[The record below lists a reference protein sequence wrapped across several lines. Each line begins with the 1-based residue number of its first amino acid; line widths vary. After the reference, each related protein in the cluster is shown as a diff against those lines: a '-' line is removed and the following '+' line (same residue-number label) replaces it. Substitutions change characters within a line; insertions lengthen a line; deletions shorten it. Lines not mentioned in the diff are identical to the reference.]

1 MLSSSYWVQFLITS
15 IAGGALSAIVGFVA
29 VFLFRRAM
37 KQMFGE
43 QQRTTSA
50 AEAAA
55 SRAGEA
61 ADASRQAAQHA
72 TSANEQATSANEQAR
87 TAGDNS
93 RQANESLVWLA
104 EQLASRDAA
113 VDDLKER
120 IDRLLGTRARQLAAE
135 RTGQPAG
142 LLVPR
147 AAGDDDDPATVTG
160 KHRFHTPET
169 ARLRTIEGDPA

>member
-1 MLSSSYWVQFLITS
+1 MPTSGFWVQFLITS
-15 IAGGALSAIVGFVA
+15 IAGGALSAIVGFIA

-43 QQRTTSA
+43 QQRTTTA

-61 ADASRQAAQHA
+61 ADASRQAAEH
-72 TSANEQATSANEQAR
+72 ATSANEQAR

-135 RTGQPAG
+135 RVQPAG
-142 LLVPR
+142 LLIPR

-160 KHRFHTPET
+160 KHRFHSPET
-169 ARLRTIEGDPA
+169 ARLRTIEGDHP